1 MESDHLYGFD
11 DSIRKNGYNTIVGID
26 EAGRGPLA
34 GPVVA
39 SAVRLSEKI
48 RIDGIRDSK
57 KIREKE
63 REILFYKILVSAED
77 IGLGIVDSEEID
89 RINILNATKLAMKK
103 ALEDLREKPDLIL
116 IDALMLESI
125 KIKQIPLVKGESKS
139 ASIAAASIIAKV
151 IRDGIIMGYHKMYPQ
166 YGFDKHKGYAT
177 GLHLERIK
185 EYGPCHIHR
194 KSFKKVMDLM
204 LPFLGR

>member
-1 MESDHLYGFD
+1 MDSDHLYAFD
-11 DSIRKNGYNTIVGID
+11 ESIRKNGFSIIAGID

-39 SAVRLSEKI
+39 AAVILSTRI

-57 KIREKE
+57 KIRQKE
-63 REILFYKILVSAED
+63 RESLFYKILVSAED

-89 RINILNATKLAMKK
+89 KINILNATKLAMEK
-103 ALEDLREKPDLIL
+103 ALEDLRLMPDLIL
-116 IDALMLESI
+116 IDALTLKSI
-125 KIKQIPLVKGESKS
+125 KTKQISLIKGESKS

-151 IRDGIIMGYHKMYPQ
+151 IRDGIIMSYHEKYPQ

-177 GLHLERIK
+177 VFHLERIK
-185 EYGPCHIHR
+185 EYGPCTIHR
-194 KSFKKVMDLM
+194 KSFKKVMDIM
-204 LPFLGR
+204 LPFY